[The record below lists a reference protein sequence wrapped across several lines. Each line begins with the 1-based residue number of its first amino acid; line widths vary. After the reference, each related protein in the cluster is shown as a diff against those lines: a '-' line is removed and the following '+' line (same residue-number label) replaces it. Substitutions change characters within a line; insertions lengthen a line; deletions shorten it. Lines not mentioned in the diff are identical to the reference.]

1 MPINLNEAIQKIK
14 TVGPSNVRV
23 IPMPGQNMMTGNY
36 QIEVQDN
43 GSWSSIVV
51 GIKKAM
57 AEDIVSQ
64 ATNRVILG

>member
-14 TVGPSNVRV
+14 TVGPANVRV
-23 IPMPGQNMMTGNY
+23 IPMPGQNIMTGNY
-36 QIEVQDN
+36 QIEVQDGGN
-43 GSWSSIVV
+43 WSSIVV
-51 GIKKAM
+51 GIKKSM

>member
-23 IPMPGQNMMTGNY
+23 IPMPGQNIMTGNY
-36 QIEVQDN
+36 QIEVQDGGN
-43 GSWSSIVV
+43 WSSIVV
-51 GIKKAM
+51 GIKKSM